1 MNELARFPPV
11 RDELHL
17 TKEELQEL
25 KELRGG
31 VSHANT
37 SGERV
42 MRASHD
48 AREQLERLNSLVER
62 VILTKKNWGAPDLEV
77 QELIPATS
85 WVGPGGK
92 VVLRI
97 RSDPDAGPTDAAGE
111 S

>member
-48 AREQLERLNSLVER
+48 AREQLKRLNSLVER
-62 VILTKKNWGAPDLEV
+62 VILTETWDAPDLEV
-77 QELIPATS
+77 QELLDSPLPAGS
-85 WVGPGGK
+85 GPGGQGRPAHP
-92 VVLRI
+92 VR
-97 RSDPDAGPTDAAGE
+97 P
-111 S
+111 